1 MVGCHISNYLITS
14 KLSDNEVRLFG
25 SKSPKWID
33 KNFLTRDLPDFKYV
47 EGTPSKADILW
58 SDCIVWVNDDYD
70 DLDKS
75 IERMKEI
82 TDLTKDTRK
91 RNILVSSDL
100 IYYYNTEPITEDGGR
115 WNNQYKFMEDE
126 VEKNQRWVILRPA
139 QLYGDGIY
147 SRIYE
152 MCETAIAGM
161 DIMVGDYKRTFCQIQ
176 NLVETVEECLTKT
189 GINKEIFNIGDGQ
202 VVRYLSM
209 ANAICTV
216 LGTMEKKGNRSV
228 PVPIAKAILDD
239 KKQEE
244 NIVISI
250 EKFKKV
256 FHDPNIN
263 NTLTGIH
270 RYTLP
275 LIIKL
280 ADDISDE
287 RKAELMERL

>member
-1 MVGCHISNYLITS
+1 MS
-14 KLSDNEVRLFG
+14 KLSDNQIKLFG
-25 SKSPKWID
+25 SKPPKWID
-33 KNFLTRDLPDFKYV
+33 KNFLTRDLPDFKYI
-47 EGTPSKADILW
+47 EGIPSKTDILW

-75 IERMKEI
+75 VRRMEEI
-82 TDLTKDTRK
+82 TQLTKDTRK

-100 IYYYNTEPITEDGGR
+100 VYLPNTSPELVTEDSNDLLLGR
-115 WNNQYKFMEDE
+115 HYQMENE
-126 VEKNQRWVILRPA
+126 IKRNSRWVILRPA

-152 MCETAIAGM
+152 MCEDAIAGK
-161 DIMVGDYKRTFCQIQ
+161 DVIVGDYKRTFCQIQ
-176 NLVETVEECLTKT
+176 NLCDIVEECLTKT
-189 GINKEIFNIGDGQ
+189 GINKEIYNIGDGQ

-216 LGTMEKKGNRSV
+216 LGTMETKAGKT
-228 PVPIAKAILDD
+228 VPIPICKAVLDD

-244 NIVISI
+244 NIVIST
-250 EKFKKV
+250 EKFKKD
-256 FHDPNIN
+256 FHDPNIS

-275 LIIKL
+275 LVIKL
-280 ADDISDE
+280 SDNISDE
-287 RKAELMERL
+287 RKAELMQRL